1 MFHLWKWQNATD
13 LSAQQKRR
21 SESAGSSKTDRTLA
35 LVTTYGI
42 DESLA
47 ALLNILVAT
56 GFRTKLAFSPKDAL
70 SIFVKQRPSIV
81 LVDYDQ
87 SSWTKKS
94 MWQILTFKPQAKVI
108 MLLEGLRIAPEAERL
123 GVELVLNKSEDAAKL
138 AKIIKAI
145 SELTR
150 DSCSLVER

>member
-1 MFHLWKWQNATD
+1 
-13 LSAQQKRR
+13 
-21 SESAGSSKTDRTLA
+21 
-35 LVTTYGI
+35 
-42 DESLA
+42 
-47 ALLNILVAT
+47 
-56 GFRTKLAFSPKDAL
+56 
-70 SIFVKQRPSIV
+70 
-81 LVDYDQ
+81 
-87 SSWTKKS
+87 